1 MMARLE
7 HKTKLMKSALSD
19 AQSLV
24 QQLQATLR
32 KREAKMAADELVQAK
47 HIKSWQTQAEMGEK
61 RTERM
66 ASHLR
71 AELEEK
77 TQELKQEQ
85 KAGQFRGKALLQ
97 SLVSGYLLRVEHE
110 KQVEELD
117 SEWRKKQREWHLAAD
132 SLRHKTTLERMC
144 HDHIKKRQWSTVESG
159 FAEQGQLK
167 AELQDERRARKEAE
181 ARVATVEAQLRTL
194 EDSKVAEAE
203 KHAQEMRTLE
213 STLNAAHAGKK
224 VQEVQHEEVKGTL
237 MAAQASKKS
246 VLRKL
251 ERQSSSFEESLKA
264 KVEAETKE
272 LTTKVEQV
280 KEKKAL
286 QKSQV
291 DLAEEY
297 SMEKK
302 EAKKEMKRLQ
312 AQLDT
317 SQKEK
322 VDLADNHKV
331 VVSALRDEMHVL
343 RAKQAPLSLTMDSL
357 RI

>member
-1 MMARLE
+1 M
-7 HKTKLMKSALSD
+7 
-19 AQSLV
+19 
-24 QQLQATLR
+24 
-32 KREAKMAADELVQAK
+32 
-47 HIKSWQTQAEMGEK
+47 
-61 RTERM
+61 
-66 ASHLR
+66 
-71 AELEEK
+71 
-77 TQELKQEQ
+77 
-85 KAGQFRGKALLQ
+85 
-97 SLVSGYLLRVEHE
+97 
-110 KQVEELD
+110 
-117 SEWRKKQREWHLAAD
+117 
-132 SLRHKTTLERMC
+132 
-144 HDHIKKRQWSTVESG
+144 
-159 FAEQGQLK
+159 K